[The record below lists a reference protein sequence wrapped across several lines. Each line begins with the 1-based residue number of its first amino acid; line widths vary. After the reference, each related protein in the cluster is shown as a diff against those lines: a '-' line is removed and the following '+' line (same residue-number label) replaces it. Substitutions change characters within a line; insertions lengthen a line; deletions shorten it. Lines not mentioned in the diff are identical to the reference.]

1 MILDIFSFYYYIF
14 VRFYYLLNLIIFDL
28 KYTYFIY
35 LVLYFIIIFF
45 IFFIV
50 FTIFYYKIV
59 NNLLINEKINYRN
72 FTSGFLLI
80 IFLPFFYDLTIELNL
95 VTWFRYSLFL
105 LIFLYLFSLIVYD
118 TNIIIKFFKDI
129 YNFLF
134 FKKKKD
140 IISFSWN
147 TFEQLYIEK
156 IETRKSVTFEIDDRL
171 HKKFELTPKSK
182 MYKNFE
188 ELFKLSKDE
197 YFLIFSILKYF
208 PHFQIFTLLELKKIC
223 DYFLKL
229 KLEYHNNYFKKSK
242 TFATYSVPLC
252 FFLVFFIKVLKR
264 CLLQNYFCAENL
276 DFMLNNFL
284 NFNVSLLYIEL
295 LVKFV
300 FLFFSIVIVILH
312 FFLVFLVISYITL
325 TLYWYYYRNLVNNE
339 FKNMV
344 LKDYEQNKLDSFLE
358 IKKLYKNRQNA
369 LEVYWIKNSVYL
381 PDKFY
386 FLNEFNQMVLNIKEK
401 DNDKFEEV
409 YKSNLLANKKLL
421 NFTNTFF
428 SKSTTLKNIFSFYF
442 LDENNIIKNNKYLK
456 KRKIDKI
463 KFIKQYGLTDV
474 EAFDYHFNPLF
485 YFRSSSFKIFGDLAS
500 QVSVIQKNDVVPV
513 FLKHAVPD
521 FFDLLNK
528 NVEKDFKK
536 FSVGEGV
543 IMYGFLGFIFGD
555 LWGYYSRLQN
565 KW

>member
-1 MILDIFSFYYYIF
+1 VILDIYYFYYYIF

-28 KYTYFIY
+28 NCTSFIY

-50 FTIFYYKIV
+50 FTISFYKIV
-59 NNLLINEKINYRN
+59 NNFIITEKINYRN

-80 IFLPFFYDLTIELNL
+80 IFLPFFYDLTIELNFK
-95 VTWFRYSLFL
+95 TWFRYSLFL

-147 TFEQLYIEK
+147 TFEQLHIEK
-156 IETRKSVTFEIDDRL
+156 IETRKSVTFEIDDNI
-171 HKKFELTPKSK
+171 HKKFELKPESK

-188 ELFKLSKDE
+188 ELFKLNE
-197 YFLIFSILKYF
+197 NNYFLIFSILKYF

-264 CLLQNYFCAENL
+264 CLLRDYFCAENF
-276 DFMLNNFL
+276 DFMFNNFL

-300 FLFFSIVIVILH
+300 FLFFSIVVVILH
-312 FFLVFLVISYITL
+312 FFLVFLVISYIIL
-325 TLYWYYYRNLVNNE
+325 TLYWYYNRNLVNNK
-339 FKNMV
+339 FKNMI

-369 LEVYWIKNSVYL
+369 IEVYWIKNSVSL
-381 PDKFY
+381 PDKIY
-386 FLNEFNQMVLNIKEK
+386 FVNEYNQMVLNIKEK
-401 DNDKFEEV
+401 DKDKFHEV

-421 NFTNTFF
+421 NFTDTFF
-428 SKSTTLKNIFSFYF
+428 SKNTTLKNIFSFYF
-442 LDENNIIKNNKYLK
+442 LDENNIIKNEKYLK
-456 KRKIDKI
+456 KRKIDKN
-463 KFIKQYGLTDV
+463 KFIKKYDFIDV
-474 EAFDYHFNPLF
+474 EGFDYQFNQLL

-500 QVSVIQKNDVVPV
+500 YVSPNQKNALVPA
-513 FLKHAVPD
+513 FLKQVPD

-536 FSVGEGV
+536 FSVGDGV
-543 IMYGFLGFIFGD
+543 IMHGFLGFFIGD
-555 LWGYYSRLQN
+555 LWGYYSRLEN